1 MVLTDNLARRQLNTG
16 QRAYLAYQYQQL
28 LSVGAGRRT
37 DLEPLE
43 NSTKVDARQ
52 AAAEKAGVSSYSVS
66 AMKTLIESGDDDLLQ
81 DVLSGRQSVSAAA
94 RYLRNEAREA
104 RLPEGGSG
112 VEYGVEPSGGP
123 VYTVVRGDSSDL
135 IAEIARI
142 YLKPGAVV
150 CDVTIGLGV
159 FWQKIN
165 IDEIELYGTD
175 IAMEKPV
182 DLRKLPYPGGFAD
195 VLVLDPPHQHD
206 AALPITGAR
215 YNARRTVGNMTHDQ
229 IISELYGGGLK
240 EAWRVLKPGGYAWVK
255 CCDEIVSSKQRWS
268 HIEILKITDELGFEA
283 VDLFILHRTSPAMVQ
298 EKRQKHARKK
308 TVMSR
313 ICSST
318 TWAQP
323 VSPRS
328 PKMGWCSSICL
339 MTPWVR
345 QTEASSPTTTA
356 TKCCSLQAC
365 SVRGRRRQTVP
376 SSQT

>member
-1 MVLTDNLARRQLNTG
+1 MVPETITSMPIRKLKLNSWGDTVGPPLSDEDYEALKLSIRDTGVQIPLVVWAKGRTCTILSGANRLRVARELGMKTVPCLVRQFPDERAAKLFALTDNLARRQLNTG

-94 RYLRNEAREA
+94 RYLKYEAREA
-104 RLPEGGSG
+104 RVPEGGGRGVSG
-112 VEYGVEPSGGP
+112 IEPPGGP

-182 DLRKLPYPGGFAD
+182 DLRKLPYADGFAD

-206 AALPITGAR
+206 ASLPITGAR
-215 YNARRTVGNMTHDQ
+215 YCH
-229 IISELYGGGLK
+229 
-240 EAWRVLKPGGYAWVK
+240 
-255 CCDEIVSSKQRWS
+255 
-268 HIEILKITDELGFEA
+268 
-283 VDLFILHRTSPAMVQ
+283 
-298 EKRQKHARKK
+298 
-308 TVMSR
+308 
-313 ICSST
+313 
-318 TWAQP
+318 
-323 VSPRS
+323 
-328 PKMGWCSSICL
+328 
-339 MTPWVR
+339 
-345 QTEASSPTTTA
+345 
-356 TKCCSLQAC
+356 
-365 SVRGRRRQTVP
+365 
-376 SSQT
+376 